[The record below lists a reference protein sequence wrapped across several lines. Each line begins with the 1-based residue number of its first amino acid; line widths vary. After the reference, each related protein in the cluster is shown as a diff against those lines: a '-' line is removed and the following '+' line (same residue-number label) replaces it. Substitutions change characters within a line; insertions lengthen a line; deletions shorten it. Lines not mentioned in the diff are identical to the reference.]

1 MDSKPT
7 TATDIRKQ
15 FEKAG
20 FEVLEAGQTPATLEV
35 KKNKCTQRL
44 EPLPDGGWAPA
55 GPPQFTVRGM
65 KCRLEDR
72 GYQKFWYSDGRRFP
86 IRKIDLATLHRFDEE
101 VRGILGVK
109 SLYNESLGTT
119 CARSAYDRLTG
130 RTDS

>member
-7 TATDIRKQ
+7 TATDIWKK
-15 FEKAG
+15 FEQAG
-20 FEVLEAGQTPATLEV
+20 FEVVEVGQAPATLEV
-35 KKNKCTQRL
+35 KKNNCTQRL
-44 EPLPDGGWAPA
+44 EPRPAGGWAPA

-86 IRKIDLATLHRFDEE
+86 IRKIDLAILHRFDEE

-109 SLYNESLGTT
+109 SHYHESLGTT

-130 RTDS
+130 RTHS